1 MMGKDDIDYE
11 DFCGDY
17 EETFIMF
24 CHFIKVIVKLN
35 LILNKNNTCTP

>member
-1 MMGKDDIDYE
+1 MYQDEMMGKDDIDYE

-24 CHFIKVIVKLN
+24 CHLLK
-35 LILNKNNTCTP
+35 